1 MEPRK
6 HLSCTVE
13 RATGITNALSLSL
26 LHEQKFVRW
35 HGRRLA
41 RSIDRSIL
49 RVHKPWR
56 KSNSYAPTQARAII
70 IDAFIHTCAYN
81 GAIVRTRLRRRVN
94 TRNGALLLRVIV
106 LIDGIFEAGAKIR
119 GDSRSVP
126 PRRGVEAEG
135 GRRWQRWGRQTGK
148 ADVCSEIIHR
158 P

>member
-26 LHEQKFVRW
+26 TRAEIRW

-81 GAIVRTRLRRRVN
+81 GAIVRTRLRGRVN

-106 LIDGIFEAGAKIR
+106 LIDGIFEAEAKIR

>member
-13 RATGITNALSLSL
+13 RATGITNALSLSYTSRNS
-26 LHEQKFVRW
+26 FVRW

-81 GAIVRTRLRRRVN
+81 GAIVRTRLRGRVN
-94 TRNGALLLRVIV
+94 TRNGALLLRVV

>member
-81 GAIVRTRLRRRVN
+81 GAIVRTRLRGRVN
-94 TRNGALLLRVIV
+94 TRNGALLLRVV

>member
-1 MEPRK
+1 MHAIHVPSANGAAQTSVMYRRTRHGNNK
-6 HLSCTVE
+6 RS
-13 RATGITNALSLSL
+13 LSLSL
-26 LHEQKFVRW
+26 TRAEIRSI
-35 HGRRLA
+35 GRLA

-81 GAIVRTRLRRRVN
+81 GAIVRTRLRGRVN

-126 PRRGVEAEG
+126 PRRGEEAEG
-135 GRRWQRWGRQTGK
+135 GRR
-148 ADVCSEIIHR
+148 
-158 P
+158 